1 MLPFCIK
8 ALYHFP
14 FLNLRRIR
22 ALGLTIQ
29 QALISDLMVM
39 VANSGMKHK
48 SETMLEVICGLLLEF
63 ILYIVTE

>member
-1 MLPFCIK
+1 MFPFCIK

-22 ALGLTIQ
+22 TLRLTIHQ
-29 QALISDLMVM
+29 GLISDSMVM

-48 SETMLEVICGLLLEF
+48 SETMLEVI
-63 ILYIVTE
+63 

>member
-22 ALGLTIQ
+22 TLRLTIHQ
-29 QALISDLMVM
+29 GLISDSMVM

-48 SETMLEVICGLLLEF
+48 SETMLEVI
-63 ILYIVTE
+63 